1 MKKVAILTT
10 GHPPLDERIFN
21 KIGTS
26 LRSNGYEVFIIC
38 TTDEIDQELNGIKLS
53 GRRFQGDERNFIKK
67 LGFILSHL
75 KIIEPDIIIA
85 CEPIAV
91 LISTIF
97 NLLRKSLKKVR
108 IVYDVTEWY
117 PENIYLKMKGIKRYF
132 YFIVG
137 HIVNF
142 LATNLSN
149 YLFVGEESKLPR
161 YQKYAPKKPYSIIS
175 YYPVIE
181 FYTPSEKS
189 ITNRKAVFGYAGVIS
204 ISRGLR
210 IYIELL
216 KSLKEELNEWE
227 FEFIIAGR
235 FEIEDEKNLLT
246 ELIKKN
252 IKYTYYDWTDYKLF
266 SKNLEPVHICLDIR
280 PPNKIYE
287 RSLPIKIFDYMAL
300 GKCIIA
306 SDYKPLQEVF
316 RIADCGILVNPL
328 DKNEIIKSTIELIKK
343 PEKIVEYGKNGRSAV
358 EKFFNWKIC
367 EIELLKSLERL
378 K

>member
-1 MKKVAILTT
+1 MRKVAIITT

-26 LRSNGYEVFIIC
+26 LRNNGDEVFIIC
-38 TTDEIDQELNGIKLS
+38 TTVEINQVLNGIKLT
-53 GRRFQGDERNFIKK
+53 GKNFQKSERNFIKK
-67 LGFILSHL
+67 LKFFLSHL

-91 LISTIF
+91 IFGTIY
-97 NLLRKSLKKVR
+97 NLLRKSLIKVR

-117 PENIYLKMKGIKRYF
+117 PENIYLKIKGIKRFF
-132 YFIVG
+132 YFVAG
-137 HIVNF
+137 HTVNF
-142 LATNLSN
+142 LATNLSD
-149 YLFVGEESKLPR
+149 YLFVGEESKLIR
-161 YQKYAPKKPYSIIS
+161 YQKYSPKKPYSIIS

-181 FYTPSEKS
+181 FYTPSTRI
-189 ITNRKAVFGYAGVIS
+189 ITNKQIIFGYAGVIS
-204 ISRGLR
+204 ISRGLK

-216 KSLKEELNEWE
+216 KGLKDQLKEWE
-227 FEFIIAGR
+227 FEFRIAGR
-235 FEIEDEKNLLT
+235 FEVEEEKKLLN
-246 ELIKKN
+246 ELDKNKIKF
-252 IKYTYYDWTDYKLF
+252 TYYDWTDYKLF
-266 SKNLEPVHICLDIR
+266 SKNLESVHICLDIR

-306 SDYKPLQEVF
+306 SDYKPIQEVF
-316 RIADCGILVNPL
+316 RIANCGILVNPL
-328 DKNEIIKSTIELIKK
+328 DQNEIIKSTIDLINQ
-343 PEKIVEYGKNGRSAV
+343 PEKIVEYGKNGRDAV

-367 EIELLKSLERL
+367 EMALLKSLEKL